1 MSVYNEV
8 VEEDLS
14 QGLLVLVVR
23 SLLPSP
29 RVGLRTM
36 EDAQDSADL
45 LVNGSPVLRLV
56 TFTASRGRGYGD
68 HRSVYYTT
76 HQ

>member
-1 MSVYNEV
+1 M
-8 VEEDLS
+8 EEDLS

-23 SLLPSP
+23 SLLSSPSV
-29 RVGLRTM
+29 RLRTM

-56 TFTASRGRGYGD
+56 TFTAAWGRGHGD
-68 HRSVYYTT
+68 NRSV
-76 HQ
+76 

>member
-56 TFTASRGRGYGD
+56 TFTAS
-68 HRSVYYTT
+68 
-76 HQ
+76 